1 MVLGV
6 ETATKLRGGWR
17 IGKEGGRR
25 ALLRGEARRLSLG
38 LTRPGGAEG
47 RNFSPFPN
55 QAPGLKFGQELIF
68 WGLGEQKI
76 SPFAVEAQSLGPP
89 PGDVI
94 LELQPP
100 LSIEVSQFESDEE
113 KAHPSATL
121 RSKNLVKTLT

>member
-25 ALLRGEARRLSLG
+25 ALLRGEARGLSLG

-68 WGLGEQKI
+68 GGLGEQKI

-94 LELQPP
+94 LELP
-100 LSIEVSQFESDEE
+100 LRPD
-113 KAHPSATL
+113 
-121 RSKNLVKTLT
+121 